1 MLAALLLAVVPALP
15 IDGPSFSACIPSSP
29 NPQHV
34 CDFLAEVDWEGGEY
48 VIVLSE
54 KVGMDGQYA
63 KWKRTDAVFYP
74 NPKSTTSNMV
84 GGSGTL
90 CEYNGKKDDQVI
102 AIAAYAGSQQW
113 LTSISHAWKV
123 DVTTKKLIEI
133 SPKNVRCE
141 NEGWGV

>member
-1 MLAALLLAVVPALP
+1 MFAALLLAIVPPLSAY
-15 IDGPSFSACIPSSP
+15 GPTFSTCVPSSP

-34 CDFLAEVDWEGGEY
+34 CDFLVEVDWEGGEY

-54 KVGMDGQYA
+54 KVGMDGQFA

-74 NPKSTTSNMV
+74 TPKSTNSNMV

-102 AIAAYAGSQQW
+102 AIAAHNGTEQW
-113 LTSISHAWKV
+113 LTSMSHAWKI
-123 DVTTKKLIEI
+123 DVKTKKLIEI
-133 SPKNVRCE
+133 APKNLRCE
-141 NEGWGV
+141 NEGWGI